1 MKQHIFDVF
10 DGENKIGALV
20 TNDRNAIQALRTF
33 AKNNGLMC
41 SSFITAKRMYINA
54 GGYITTVTINL

>member
-10 DGENKIGALV
+10 DGRHKIGALV
-20 TNDRNAIQALRTF
+20 TSDKKATQALRAF
-33 AKNNGLMC
+33 AKNNGLVC
-41 SSFITAKRMYINA
+41 SPFITAKRTYMNA